1 MKNNELHKSARN
13 ILASA
18 LQDCDSAPLPE
29 EEICEL
35 IDTIIEGSHKTYRYI
50 LFTAITAKAAD
61 SNLNPLVLQKKANTW
76 GTYDARSLCHKV
88 LVPFEREHLNNSLG
102 GSNEPFLNKPARFE
116 MLSLDNAVRNGN
128 DKKLLNLLCVRL
140 PKIKSDAEA
149 WAALCY
155 LMRLLRKKAEAIPER
170 FIEVQMERGGA
181 AIEIRSF
188 LDCFLEHNNGGEV
201 LTLALAGILNE
212 FLTDDPTYR
221 IEVHNLNQ
229 SGASSREISDLD
241 LYRNE
246 KIFALFELKD
256 KDFDIP
262 DIQHAVRKAIEGGC
276 DSLNFIY
283 GRFASFDSQT
293 VQSYRTALIEDS
305 FCLNVFPIDAFIDS
319 LLIVAPSL
327 NLGRMINYMLNTAES
342 CHFST
347 DTSSLLLDIGKDF
360 EETKMTSQ
368 HF

>member
-1 MKNNELHKSARN
+1 MKNNELHKSARK
-13 ILASA
+13 ILSDA
-18 LQDCDSAPLPE
+18 LRDCDSVPFPE
-29 EEICEL
+29 EAICDL

-61 SNLNPLVLQKKANTW
+61 PTLNPLVLQKKANTW

-88 LVPFEREHLNNSLG
+88 LVPFERDNLNNVLG

-128 DKKLLNLLCVRL
+128 DRRLLNLLCERL
-140 PKIKSDAEA
+140 PIIESETEA
-149 WAALCY
+149 WSALCY

-181 AIEIRSF
+181 SIDVRNF
-188 LDCFLEHNNGGEV
+188 LDVFLEHNNGGEV
-201 LTLALAGILNE
+201 LTLSLAGILNE
-212 FLTDDPTYR
+212 LLHDDSSYR

-241 LYRNE
+241 LYRHE
-246 KIFALFELKD
+246 QIFSLFELKD

-262 DIQHAVRKAIEGGC
+262 DIQHAVMKAVESGC

-283 GRFASFDSQT
+283 GRFASFDVEG
-293 VQSYRTALIEDS
+293 VQEYRTALAEDS

-327 NLGRMINYMLNTAES
+327 NLGRLINYMLTAANL
-342 CHFST
+342 CHFSAA
-347 DTSSLLLDIGKDF
+347 TSSLLLDIGREF
-360 EETKMTSQ
+360 EDAMKR
-368 HF
+368 